1 MGKHD
6 IYQLGFVLYNI
17 KLKTEFQSKPHVK
30 EVVVNYLNHLV
41 DLGVAGFRV
50 DAAKH
55 MFANDL
61 GPIYKAVKNL
71 NTSFGFAKGA
81 RPYIFQEVIDLGK

>member
-1 MGKHD
+1 M
-6 IYQLGFVLYNI
+6 
-17 KLKTEFQSKPHVK
+17 
-30 EVVVNYLNHLV
+30 NYLNHLV

-71 NTSFGFAKGA
+71 NTSFGFSAGA
-81 RPYIFQEVIDLGK
+81 RPYIYQEVIDLGEVNAKKITIMTKTDSFFRW